1 MPPSSHTPAPQAD
14 APVTDTLAWFD
25 EARFGLF
32 VHFGLYAIPARHE
45 WVMTREKHSPED
57 YERYA
62 DLFDPDRFDARQIA
76 RTADHEAP
84 RGLLPLRQRADG
96 LHLPARLRARP
107 RARVRGRPA

>member
-45 WVMTREKHSPED
+45 
-57 YERYA
+57 
-62 DLFDPDRFDARQIA
+62 
-76 RTADHEAP
+76 
-84 RGLLPLRQRADG
+84 
-96 LHLPARLRARP
+96 
-107 RARVRGRPA
+107 